1 MYFGAAAM
9 KRILLIEDDTLLGQ
23 GLRDYLHDH
32 GYACEWVTQSQ
43 QVERHWFSTE
53 LVILDRQLHDG
64 DSLKHLPHWLMLKAL
79 PVIVLTAKIEVEQ
92 RIEGLKAGA
101 KDYVLKPF
109 SHQELLA
116 RIEAQLRPLGSSVL
130 SYADIVVDVANRSV
144 LHNQTPVELKPKEF
158 QLLLMLLQNP
168 GRVYHRDE
176 LLNLIWG
183 YQSFPTTRTVDN
195 HILHLRQK
203 LPRLD
208 IETLRGVGYRLKGA
222 SV

>member
-1 MYFGAAAM
+1 M

-43 QVERHWFSTE
+43 QVEKHWFSTD

-109 SHQELLA
+109 STKSCWHASKRNCA
-116 RIEAQLRPLGSSVL
+116 RSAVAYSATRILWSMWLIDLCCITKRRLSS
-130 SYADIVVDVANRSV
+130 NR
-144 LHNQTPVELKPKEF
+144 K
-158 QLLLMLLQNP
+158 
-168 GRVYHRDE
+168 
-176 LLNLIWG
+176 
-183 YQSFPTTRTVDN
+183 SFN
-195 HILHLRQK
+195 CC
-203 LPRLD
+203 
-208 IETLRGVGYRLKGA
+208 
-222 SV
+222 